1 MRVPVTVGVNVTFT
15 VQLPLVAASE
25 PVQLLVC
32 AKSPVAAP
40 IVSGV
45 DPVPVLVTVKDMLPL
60 VVPTVCD
67 GNVKLVGEGVT
78 MTVVPVPD
86 KVTVCGEV
94 AALSVIVM
102 VPGRLPLVVGA
113 NETLIVQ
120 VTPPPN
126 EAPQVFVWL

>member
-1 MRVPVTVGVNVTFT
+1 VRVPVLVGVNVTFT
-15 VQLPLVAASE
+15 VQVPPLAAS
-25 PVQLLVC
+25 VVMQLFVC

-45 DPVPVLVTVKDMLPL
+45 DPVPVLVTVKDILPL

-67 GNVKLVGEGVT
+67 GKVKLGGAGVT
-78 MTVVPVPD
+78 MTVVPLPD
-86 KVTVCGEV
+86 KVTLCGEV
-94 AALSVIVM
+94 DALSVMVT

-113 NETLIVQ
+113 NVTLTVQ

-126 EAPQVFVWL
+126 EVPQLLVWP